1 MNIDNRQA
9 KMIQLEKEFGGD
21 NLIKNLYLIRHG
33 EAQHLIGE
41 GLTGG
46 WTDSDLT
53 EKGRSQ
59 ARVTGERIS
68 ELLGRVDLELYCSDF
83 SRAKETAEI
92 IGSILDKNPL
102 PIKELREQN
111 NGDAANLSLEEARK
125 IAFPMSEPLM
135 DWIHYPNAE
144 SWRDI
149 NKRIFEFMNGIQQES
164 KETVIIVSH
173 RRTILSLI
181 HWWLEFS
188 EDYIKRVSFDIE
200 PCSLTYLRFNKWD
213 EKTMSKLND
222 TSHLTMIK

>member
-1 MNIDNRQA
+1 
-9 KMIQLEKEFGGD
+9 MIQLRKEFGGD

-33 EAQHLIGE
+33 EAKHLVGE

-53 EKGRSQ
+53 EKGRMQ
-59 ARVTGERIS
+59 AHVTGKTILG
-68 ELLGRVDLELYCSDF
+68 LLESFDLELYCSDF
-83 SRAKETAEI
+83 SRAKVTAEI
-92 IGSILDKNPL
+92 IGSYIVKSPL
-102 PIKELREQN
+102 PVKALREQN
-111 NGDAANLSLEEARK
+111 NGDAANLSTEEARK

-144 SWRDI
+144 SWRGF
-149 NKRIFEFMNGIQQES
+149 NHRVFEFMNGIEQES

-173 RRTILSLI
+173 RRTIIAII

-200 PCSLTYLRFNKWD
+200 PSSLTYLRINKWG
-213 EKTMSKLND
+213 EKTLSKLND
-222 TSHLTMIK
+222 TLYLKDVDSLVNSDL